1 MEKTVTFR
9 FKEPLTEDFIDWVT
23 RAVEIFDQK
32 QHDYGCGNIA
42 RRGDAGILIRVGDK
56 YERLDNL
63 YGKNLEPAVDDESI
77 DDSWMD
83 MGIYSFMAGM
93 CRAGEWPGFDPK
105 GEDSPEPLPEYGQ
118 RWGPVTR
125 RDSEMAEER

>member
-1 MEKTVTFR
+1 MN
-9 FKEPLTEDFIDWVT
+9 P
-23 RAVEIFDQK
+23 
-32 QHDYGCGNIA
+32 NIA
-42 RRGDAGILIRVGDK
+42 APSSSEHSTGWRRNYRDK